1 MLLSDLFLP
10 RWNLGGLDLGSRI
23 IVGLCAFAASSV
35 CDFVSL
41 SDDFL
46 NQDDGESKTDGE
58 IAMLFLTLELRGV
71 FSSTSVLLLLLSL
84 VGVLVLLS
92 QVGCCCF

>member
-1 MLLSDLFLP
+1 
-10 RWNLGGLDLGSRI
+10 
-23 IVGLCAFAASSV
+23 
-35 CDFVSL
+35 
-41 SDDFL
+41 L